1 MLYPL
6 SYGGFPS
13 LAGLTYGSAPC
24 QAGGM
29 GSDQNTRR
37 TVGCEID
44 STLSKATS
52 ILLAIAVAHAP
63 GLLIDE

>member
-1 MLYPL
+1 
-6 SYGGFPS
+6 
-13 LAGLTYGSAPC
+13 
-24 QAGGM
+24 M

-44 STLSKATS
+44 STLGKATS
-52 ILLAIAVAHAP
+52 IVLAIAVAHAP